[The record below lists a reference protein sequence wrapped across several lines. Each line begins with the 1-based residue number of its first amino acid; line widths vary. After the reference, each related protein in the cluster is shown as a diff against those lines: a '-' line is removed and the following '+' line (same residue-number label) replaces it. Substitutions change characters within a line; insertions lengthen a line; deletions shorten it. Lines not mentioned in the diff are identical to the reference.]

1 MRNSSAY
8 FPNASPRFR
17 RFLSATAVA
26 RRKRLLA
33 VLIFV
38 SLWCAPLFAAGPAVL
53 IVVAHPD
60 DESCFSAT
68 SYRIARELGGR
79 VDEVVITNGEGGF
92 RYSSLAEAYY
102 DLDLT
107 QQGSGRARLPDIRKQ
122 EMLKAGRV
130 LGIGEFFFFGQPDQG
145 FTEDI
150 KEAVAGWDQELVS
163 QRLKQNLTTTHYD
176 FVFTLFPTN
185 ETHGHHK
192 LAAMFALQAVASLPG
207 KKPVVLGCQ
216 NTSAQTTAKLKWTVA
231 TGLPTVTLVNST
243 AFVFDRTRKFGFRD
257 ALDYQIIANWEIAEH
272 KSQGLLQTDVNR
284 YSREEFVMFDV
295 SGTDSL
301 GRARRLFEQL
311 APMSVTA
318 TGSGK

>member
-1 MRNSSAY
+1 MRNISAY
-8 FPNASPRFR
+8 FSTAPSRFKR
-17 RFLSATAVA
+17 ILSATVVVP
-26 RRKRLLA
+26 RERVWA
-33 VLIFV
+33 VLIFI
-38 SLWCAPLFAAGPAVL
+38 SLWCAPLFAAGPTVL
-53 IVVAHPD
+53 IVAAHPD

-92 RYSSLAEAYY
+92 RYSTLAEAYY

-122 EMLKAGRV
+122 EMLKAGRI
-130 LGIGEFFFFGQPDQG
+130 LGIGKFFFFGQPDQG

-150 KEAVAGWDQELVS
+150 REALAGWDQELVS
-163 QRLKQNLTTTHYD
+163 QRLQQILTTTHYD

-192 LAAMFALQAVASLPG
+192 LAAMFALQAVARLPG

-216 NTSAQTTAKLKWTVA
+216 NTAQTTTTLKWTVA
-231 TGLPTVTLVNST
+231 TGLPPVTLVNST

-284 YSREEFVMFDV
+284 YTREEFVIFDV

-301 GRARRLFEQL
+301 EKTRRLFEQL
-311 APMSVTA
+311 APISVMSSG
-318 TGSGK
+318 TGK